1 MWRREAG
8 GHAPGEAAAQL
19 QRTAQGA
26 ERAPVRLTAEQIR
39 LSMRLSLPTRTTG
52 WALASSGAPAL
63 ALVQELRRANPPKN
77 YIIRIITEGPH
88 QHVQRHT
95 LA

>member
-52 WALASSGAPAL
+52 WALALQREAL
-63 ALVQELRRANPPKN
+63 ALVHELRRANPSQN
-77 YIIRIITEGPH
+77 
-88 QHVQRHT
+88 
-95 LA
+95 